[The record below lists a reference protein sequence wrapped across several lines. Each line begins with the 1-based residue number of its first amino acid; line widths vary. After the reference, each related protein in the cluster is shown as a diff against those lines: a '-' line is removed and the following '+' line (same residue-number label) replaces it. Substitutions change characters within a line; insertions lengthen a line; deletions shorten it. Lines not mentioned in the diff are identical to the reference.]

1 MKTLKQAL
9 LNKCRHHILERKN
22 KLLVAISEIS
32 EALQSETK
40 SSVGDK
46 HETSRARLQSEEEKL
61 HMQLNETNITLNEFD
76 KINTTSSFTRV
87 SLGALVQ
94 TNQGYFFIAV
104 AIGKMEVKA
113 KTIFVISKDAPL
125 AKKMLGLEANNTF
138 VFNEKIYEILNIG

>member
-104 AIGKMEVKA
+104 AIGKMEVDN
-113 KTIFVISKDAPL
+113 INVFVISPISPFAL
-125 AKKMLGLEANNTF
+125 AMKSLRITDCFLYNGKR
-138 VFNEKIYEILNIG
+138 YEIVRVS